1 MITKKA
7 DLHSHSIYS
16 DGSDSPEQIVRR
28 AEKNNIG
35 VIALTDHDNI
45 DGSKEIVKIK
55 SKSVYIYSGVE
66 LTAKATKGRQHI
78 LGINVD
84 LENPELNSTLKE
96 MRDNS
101 IYNMLLYIDLLK
113 KDHGIF
119 IPQFKIDQL
128 LNLKGNIGRPQLA
141 LILIDLGYCKTV
153 EEAFNKYLIDVY
165 EKVRSVK
172 KGLTKEEAV
181 SLIVNAGGV
190 ASLAH
195 PNTLKMTKEELR
207 KELLYLKSLGLSCI
221 EAYHSNEPEEARAYY
236 LELAKEL
243 DLMISGGTDYH
254 GFEVKPDIEL
264 GSGRNNNTILEE
276 SQLTLIK
283 NVKSRYM

>member
-28 AEKNNIG
+28 AEKNKIG
-35 VIALTDHDNI
+35 IIALTDHDNI
-45 DGSKEIVKIK
+45 DGSKEIVRVK
-55 SKSVYIYSGVE
+55 SNNVYIYSGVE
-66 LTAKATKGRQHI
+66 LTAKATKGRRHI
-78 LGINVD
+78 IGINID
-84 LENPELNSTLKE
+84 LENSELNSTLKE
-96 MRDNS
+96 MRDAS

-165 EKVRSVK
+165 EKVRAVK
-172 KGLTKEEAV
+172 KGLTKEEAI
-181 SLIVNAGGV
+181 SLIVNAGGI

-195 PNTLKMTKEELR
+195 PSTLKMTKEELK
-207 KELLYLKSLGLSCI
+207 KELIYLKSLGLSCI
-221 EAYHSNEPEEARAYY
+221 EAYHSNEPAEARAYY
-236 LELAKEL
+236 LELAQEL

-254 GFEVKPDIEL
+254 GFAVKPDIEL
-264 GSGRNNNTILEE
+264 GSGRNNNTIIEA

>member
-28 AEKNNIG
+28 AEKNKIG
-35 VIALTDHDNI
+35 IIALTDHDNI
-45 DGSKEIVKIK
+45 DGSKEIVRVK
-55 SKSVYIYSGVE
+55 SNDVYIYSGVE
-66 LTAKATKGRQHI
+66 LTAKATKGRRHI
-78 LGINVD
+78 IGINID
-84 LENPELNSTLKE
+84 LENSELNTTLKE
-96 MRDNS
+96 MRDAS

-165 EKVRSVK
+165 EKVRAVK
-172 KGLTKEEAV
+172 KGLTKEEAI
-181 SLIVNAGGV
+181 SLIVNAGGI

-195 PNTLKMTKEELR
+195 PSTLKMTKEELK
-207 KELLYLKSLGLSCI
+207 KELIYLKSLGLSCI
-221 EAYHSNEPEEARAYY
+221 EAYHSNEPAEARAYY
-236 LELAKEL
+236 LELAQEL

-254 GFEVKPDIEL
+254 GFAVKPDIEL
-264 GSGRNNNTILEE
+264 GSGRNNNTIIEA

>member
-28 AEKNNIG
+28 AEKNKIG
-35 VIALTDHDNI
+35 IIALTDHDNI
-45 DGSKEIVKIK
+45 DGSKEIVRVK
-55 SKSVYIYSGVE
+55 SNNVYIYSGVE
-66 LTAKATKGRQHI
+66 LTAKATKGRRHI
-78 LGINVD
+78 IGIDID
-84 LENPELNSTLKE
+84 LENSELNSTLKE
-96 MRDNS
+96 MRDAS

-165 EKVRSVK
+165 EKVRAVK
-172 KGLTKEEAV
+172 KGLTKEEAI
-181 SLIVNAGGV
+181 SLIVNAGGI

-195 PNTLKMTKEELR
+195 PSTLKMTKEELK
-207 KELLYLKSLGLSCI
+207 KELIYLKSLGLSCI
-221 EAYHSNEPEEARAYY
+221 EAYHSNEPAEARAYY
-236 LELAKEL
+236 LELAQEL

-254 GFEVKPDIEL
+254 GFAVKPDIEL
-264 GSGRNNNTILEE
+264 GSGRNNNTIIEA

>member
-28 AEKNNIG
+28 AEKNKIG
-35 VIALTDHDNI
+35 IIALTDHDNI
-45 DGSKEIVKIK
+45 DGSKEIVRVK
-55 SKSVYIYSGVE
+55 SNDVYIYSGVE
-66 LTAKATKGRQHI
+66 LTAKATKGRRHI
-78 LGINVD
+78 IGINID
-84 LENPELNSTLKE
+84 LENSELNSTLKE
-96 MRDNS
+96 MRDAS

-165 EKVRSVK
+165 EKVRAVK
-172 KGLTKEEAV
+172 KGLTKEEAI
-181 SLIVNAGGV
+181 SLIVNAGGI

-195 PNTLKMTKEELR
+195 PSTLKMTKEELK
-207 KELLYLKSLGLSCI
+207 KELIYLKSLGLSCI
-221 EAYHSNEPEEARAYY
+221 EAYHSNEPAEARAYY
-236 LELAKEL
+236 LELAQEL

-254 GFEVKPDIEL
+254 GFAVKPDIEL
-264 GSGRNNNTILEE
+264 GSGRNNNTIIEA